1 MLGKLDSWSLNIPV
15 TLPPCPHGTRNTD
28 NTTVIEETFS
38 QSTPST
44 ITSWENQDLFGLSE
58 GRSDIP
64 SAHGVAVGCKDGSL
78 FILRSASHSAS
89 LQPNIAL
96 SIPSTP
102 SPPEPT
108 SPPTSPRRYRGLGH
122 PSSRSAS
129 PSSLKAISPFQ
140 LSRSRVVSAVST
152 ESAEAPKNYVDFDD
166 ERERMRGMLKGRKS
180 RERHASTSRTRQEKD
195 SSASSQSTSAQISSL
210 RKEDTRNYLSAAL
223 SPSSST
229 LSLSNPPSPTFPP
242 AASPEPNGTLALNL
256 RCHVYPPY
264 ARPGSSVSA
273 LKMHEG
279 DRYISCL
286 HESGGLSVHTTV
298 DGSCIVSTLVEAKTK
313 PASAGKAQA
322 TPSVLWVWRNLLV
335 AASEESILLLACAS
349 PDELYPNNQFLDA
362 SSGDSEN
369 QTLIIAYELCLGA
382 DAVAGEAKLEQLGQ
396 WTVSGPLNSIG
407 LRAEHDHS
415 LTFFHTGPGGHLVS
429 RSLTV
434 HDPPPE
440 PADLP
445 GSHSSNHLP
454 LPNPF
459 KALKALSMENIPDT
473 ETSTGYERIQL
484 EDPIGHGDLGLT
496 EPLLGLRAH
505 DNGADV
511 RLCAWSARELS
522 ICKWTQGTLEAL
534 PVVPVSGVRD
544 VRWIDHDSISLLS
557 EDRLAVYA
565 VPSSSTG
572 DKPEEAQPKPTQTIP
587 LSPYDVATLVPGGHA
602 VSTRVK
608 NGRRRIHHTS
618 LALPDSP
625 IEKAKTRALWKARTD
640 AFAAQSTPRISST
653 LPLELDLIVLGYTD
667 GRICRT
673 TLTEAAQNS
682 DASAQWSDFAL
693 PGAILALD
701 VVQNHRTGERVLVG
715 GADDGT
721 IAIWALDTLKLCARW
736 TVFTTPLVRVISLED
751 EGVGRLHGCV
761 LCISQDG
768 TIAVIAVDG
777 YQFVYLVPASAAPLR
792 RVCLGEN
799 NLLLVYTDGRAR
811 LWDTGTREFW
821 RSMSVEKAEELLL
834 QGGWHE
840 WFIDRAS
847 DKKQALASLGYS
859 SPDAAS
865 TVSLD
870 VPALLRQLSPSP
882 ALSAASFSPKKKLD
896 HARAL
901 LSILLTFGISEGI
914 DTICNEG
921 LAIKP
926 SSASLGLSSPE
937 TLTIVP
943 QHNPSSVWM
952 VSPEASADRA
962 LAILALLQFL
972 AQFEGTDSITPV
984 PATMLMHTTDPAQD
998 ASTVT
1003 TFYAASIG
1011 QLVPDHQH
1019 PSLPRLAHYMLH
1031 IQSAEVR
1038 QAVRLLL
1045 DAGVARLADSE
1056 TTELVEAWQQYL
1068 PVMRTDKEKDSP
1080 QSAKALCICGFIAVD
1095 KYTLLPTSTLTD
1107 IAKSIALFLHDET
1120 SPHRS
1125 LAIDLCSRGFQV
1137 WQQYVDAVEMLRA
1150 LFTLATTTKKETIAV
1165 PNIGV
1170 QARSAVLQI
1179 AAGNTPLFM
1188 TTLAIDILQPRSVQH
1203 RKSVMQLVIFLI
1215 RKKPLVLYSNLPR
1228 LVEAIVKSL
1237 DPNSSASRDA
1247 VLDSATEIL
1256 SHIVQTFPTVD
1267 FHMATQRLAVG
1278 TSEGAVVMYDLKT
1291 ATRLYVLEGHKKR
1304 TTACSFSPDGRR
1316 LVTMSLEESDVLVWK
1331 VGSSF
1336 TSIFMPGAPPRQ
1348 GHGGSEPFKRLE
1360 FHIGEAAHMGI
1371 EATLANVQF
1380 EWTADRSVRLKIRDS
1395 ILTFS
1400 T

>member
-1 MLGKLDSWSLNIPV
+1 MLGKFDSWSLNIPV
-15 TLPPCPHGTRNTD
+15 TLPPYPHGARNTD
-28 NTTVIEETFS
+28 NTTVIEESFS
-38 QSTPST
+38 LSTPST
-44 ITSWENQDLFGLSE
+44 VTAWGNQDLFALSVSS
-58 GRSDIP
+58 GDIAG
-64 SAHGVAVGCKDGSL
+64 AHGVAVGCKDGSL
-78 FILRSASHSAS
+78 FILRSASNSAS
-89 LQPNIAL
+89 LQPNIAV
-96 SIPSTP
+96 SIPPTP

-129 PSSLKAISPFQ
+129 PSSLKSALSPFQ

-152 ESAEAPKNYVDFDD
+152 ESAEAPKNYVDFDE

-180 RERHASTSRTRQEKD
+180 RERHSSTSRTRQEKD
-195 SSASSQSTSAQISSL
+195 LSASSQSTSAQISSL

-242 AASPEPNGTLALNL
+242 AASPEPNGALALNL

-264 ARPGSSVSA
+264 ARPGSSVST
-273 LKMHEG
+273 LKVHEAG
-279 DRYISCL
+279 RYISCL
-286 HESGGLSVHTTV
+286 HESGGLSVHASI
-298 DGSCIVSTLVEAKTK
+298 DGSCIASTLVEAKSK

-335 AASEESILLLACAS
+335 AASEESILLFACAS

-369 QTLIIAYELCLGA
+369 QTLVVAYELCLGA

-459 KALKALSMENIPDT
+459 KALKALSTENIPDT
-473 ETSTGYERIQL
+473 ETSTGYERIEL
-484 EDPIGHGDLGLT
+484 GDPIDHGDLGLT

-505 DNGADV
+505 DNGTDV
-511 RLCAWSARELS
+511 RLCAWTARELS
-522 ICKWTQGTLEAL
+522 ICKWTQSMMEKL

-557 EDRLAVYA
+557 EDGLAVYA
-565 VPSSSTG
+565 VLLSAG
-572 DKPEEAQPKPTQTIP
+572 EKPEEARPKLTQTIP

-608 NGRRRIHHTS
+608 NGRHRIHHTC
-618 LALPDSP
+618 LALPDSA
-625 IEKAKTRALWKARTD
+625 IAQAKTRALWKARAD
-640 AFAAQSTPRISST
+640 AFATQSAPRISSA
-653 LPLELDLIVLGYTD
+653 LPLELDLIILGYTD
-667 GRICRT
+667 GRIRRT
-673 TLTEAAQNS
+673 SLLEGAQNS

-693 PGAILALD
+693 PGAVLALD

-721 IAIWALDTLKLCARW
+721 IAVWALNTLKLCARW
-736 TVFTTPLVRVISLED
+736 TVFTTPLARVISLED

-840 WFIDRAS
+840 WYMDRAS
-847 DKKQALASLGYS
+847 DKKQALASPGYT

-870 VPALLRQLSPSP
+870 IPALLKQLSPSA
-882 ALSAASFSPKKKLD
+882 ALSSTSFSSKKKLE

-926 SSASLGLSSPE
+926 ASATLGISSPE
-937 TLTIVP
+937 TLVIVP
-943 QHNPSSVWM
+943 QHSSSSIWT

-962 LAILALLQFL
+962 LAILTLLQFL
-972 AQFEGTDSITPV
+972 AQFED
-984 PATMLMHTTDPAQD
+984 LAQD

-1019 PSLPRLAHYMLH
+1019 PSLPRLAHHMLH

-1056 TTELVEAWQQYL
+1056 TTELVEVWQQYL
-1068 PVMRTDKEKDSP
+1068 MRTDKEKDLP

-1107 IAKSIALFLHDET
+1107 IAKSIALYLHDET

-1150 LFTLATTTKKETIAV
+1150 LFTLATTTKKEAIAV

-1316 LVTMSLEESDVLVWK
+1316 LVTMSLEEQDVLVWK

-1336 TSIFMPGAPPRQ
+1336 TSLFMPGAPPRQ

-1371 EATLANVQF
+1371 ETTLTNVQF
-1380 EWTADRSVRLKIRDS
+1380 EWTAERSVRLKIRDS